1 MNSFNKLLRKIKFN
15 KRNLKTNT
23 SLKKNLWKR
32 INL

>member
-23 SLKKNLWKR
+23 SLKKSMEAN
-32 INL
+32 